1 MAARTTNRE
10 RRKVKRDR
18 QRGRP
23 PRLTRVFVAN
33 PVYFITLCTWQKA
46 PLLTSRDVDNAFRQ
60 AAHDA
65 GVHSIS
71 VGKYV
76 IMPDHIHCFIRVGGE
91 GRIGLAVKA
100 LKRAVTKVV
109 HASHKDTRVWQ
120 EGFFDHVM
128 RSAESYSDKWQYARA
143 NPVRAGL
150 VKNVDE
156 WPFQGE
162 VENIRW

>member
-1 MAARTTNRE
+1 MN
-10 RRKVKRDR
+10 VKREG

-23 PRLTRVFVAN
+23 PRLANVFIAD
-33 PVYFITLCTWQKA
+33 PIYFITFCTWRKS
-46 PLLTSRDVDNAFRQ
+46 PLLACRDIDNAFCQ

-65 GVHSIS
+65 QVHAIA

-91 GRIGLAVKA
+91 GRIGLVVKA
-100 LKRAVTKVV
+100 LKRAITKVV
-109 HASHKDTRVWQ
+109 HATQNDVHVWQ
-120 EGFFDHVM
+120 EGFFDHIL
-128 RSAESYSDKWQYARA
+128 RSSESYSEKWEYVRA

-150 VKNVDE
+150 VKNVEE

-162 VENIRW
+162 VETIRW

>member
-1 MAARTTNRE
+1 MNAKRE
-10 RRKVKRDR
+10 Q

-23 PRLTRVFVAN
+23 PRLANVFIAD
-33 PVYFITLCTWQKA
+33 PIYFITFCTWRKVS
-46 PLLTSRDVDNAFRQ
+46 LLASCDVVNAFCQ

-65 GVHSIS
+65 QVHAIA

-100 LKRAVTKVV
+100 LKRAITKVV
-109 HASHKDTRVWQ
+109 HAAQKDVHVWQ
-120 EGFFDHVM
+120 EGFFDHVL
-128 RSAESYSDKWQYARA
+128 RSAESYSEKWEYVRA

-150 VKNVDE
+150 VKNVEE

-162 VENIRW
+162 VETIRW